1 MTAAEVAVILGI
13 FLTSLHICEKLLTL
27 EKMLI
32 ERKSPKK
39 KVLGKQAAT
48 VSVSLDRGRGFRLSP
63 PIWVVK
69 MI

>member
-39 KVLGKQAAT
+39 KNPRKASRNSKRKFG
-48 VSVSLDRGRGFRLSP
+48 
-63 PIWVVK
+63 
-69 MI
+69 